1 MLEITRGEKGIVFV
15 SVPGQI
21 GIRGN
26 SAADAD
32 STAKDVLHGDLL
44 DEHIPFSDLKSRL
57 NKCLFRAVSAGVGRL
72 SYHLLHNYHSETEW
86 LCFLSPC

>member
-15 SVPGQI
+15 SVPGHT

-32 STAKDVLHGDLL
+32 SAAKDVLHGDLL
-44 DEHIPFSDLKSRL
+44 DEHIPFSDINSRL
-57 NKCLFRAVSAGVGRL
+57 NNCLL
-72 SYHLLHNYHSETEW
+72 E
-86 LCFLSPC
+86 LCQLGWDD